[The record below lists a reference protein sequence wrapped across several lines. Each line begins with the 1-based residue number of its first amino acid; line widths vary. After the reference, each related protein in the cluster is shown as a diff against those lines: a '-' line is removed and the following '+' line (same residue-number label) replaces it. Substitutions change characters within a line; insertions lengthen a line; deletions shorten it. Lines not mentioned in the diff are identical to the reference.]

1 MNDIQEKI
9 AVLKIKN
16 IQKAEKQKQYMSRN
30 SKILK
35 GKKKKK
41 KNSSKNKTGGENG
54 EIALFGRRRSCL
66 NGVSTFSFQ
75 VGNLRRTNRILLKTR
90 IWNLSFQKIFQMT

>member
-16 IQKAEKQKQYMSRN
+16 IQEAEKQKQYMSRN
-30 SKILK
+30 GKNLK
-35 GKKKKK
+35 GKKKK
-41 KNSSKNKTGGENG
+41 NNNSKNKNGGKNG

-75 VGNLRRTNRILLKTR
+75 VGKLRRTNRILLKTR